1 MTSPHYIIVL
11 KDDSSYVSN
20 GRVWPQEGNIGS
32 AILRRITDI
41 PDRIAN
47 IDGFEPDEY
56 LLYYDG
62 PSEGYINPSDVKTI
76 INVDTLIDEELDQ
89 LDKSI
94 EEP

>member
-1 MTSPHYIIVL
+1 MTSPNYIIIL
-11 KDDSSYVSN
+11 KDDGSYVSN
-20 GRVWPQEGNIGS
+20 GRVWPNEGHISS
-32 AILRRITDI
+32 AILNKVPDI

-47 IDGFEPDEY
+47 IDGFEPDDY

-62 PSEGYINPSDVKTI
+62 PSDGYINPSDVKTI
-76 INVDTLIDEELDQ
+76 INVDTLIEEELDQ